1 MNEEYVIDIDNLS
14 VAYKEGNVALTNI
27 TMRVLKGDYLGL
39 IGPNGG
45 GKSTLLKA
53 ILNLIDHQKGSI
65 KFFGGPLKDSLNKI
79 GYVPQFSNFDRDFPI
94 SVLEVV
100 LSATISRKFKPF
112 SKYTESQI
120 NVANEALRLV
130 GIEELSKRQIN
141 SLSGGQFQRLLIAR
155 ALALKP
161 EILLLDEPTA
171 SVDSTSRE
179 LIYDLLDKIN
189 KEGTTIVMISHDT
202 MAISNKVK
210 HIACISENLIYHGNP
225 QLNEKIVEK
234 LYGCNIDLLGHG
246 IPHRV
251 LPHHSNEGF

>member
-1 MNEEYVIDIDNLS
+1 MNDEFVIDISNLS
-14 VAYKEGNVALTNI
+14 VTYKEGNVALTNI
-27 TMRVLKGDYLGL
+27 NMQVLRGDYLGL

-53 ILNLIDHQKGSI
+53 MLNLIDHQSGSI
-65 KFFGGPLKDSLNKI
+65 KFFGGPLKKSLNKI
-79 GYVPQFSNFDRDFPI
+79 GYVPQFSHFDRDFPI
-94 SVLEVV
+94 SVREVV
-100 LSATISRKFKPF
+100 LTATTGSKLKLFSRY
-112 SKYTESQI
+112 SNSQI
-120 NVANEALRLV
+120 ADANEALRLV
-130 GIEELSKRQIN
+130 GIEDLASRQIK

-161 EILLLDEPTA
+161 ELLLLDEPTA
-171 SVDSTSRE
+171 SVDSVSRE

-189 KEGTTIVMISHDT
+189 QNGTTIVMISHDT
-202 MAISNKVK
+202 MAISSKVK

-225 QLNEKIVEK
+225 ELNEEIVEE

-251 LPHHSNEGF
+251 LPHHSHEGF

>member
-1 MNEEYVIDIDNLS
+1 MNEDYVIDIDNLC
-14 VAYKEGNVALTNI
+14 VTYKEGNVALTNI
-27 TMRVLKGDYLGL
+27 TMQVLKGDYLGL

-53 ILNLIDHQKGSI
+53 MLNLIDHQKGSI
-65 KFFGGPLKDSLNKI
+65 KFFGGPLKDSLNRI
-79 GYVPQFSNFDRDFPI
+79 GYVPQFSNFDREFPI
-94 SVLEVV
+94 NVQEVV
-100 LSATISRKFKPF
+100 LTATTPKKFKLF
-112 SKYTESQI
+112 SRYSTTQI
-120 NVANEALRLV
+120 EDANKALRLV
-130 GIEELSKRQIN
+130 GIEDLATRQIK

-161 EILLLDEPTA
+161 ELLLLDEPTA
-171 SVDSTSRE
+171 SVDSSSRQ

-189 KEGTTIVMISHDT
+189 QQGTTIVMISHDT
-202 MAISNKVK
+202 MAISSKVK

-225 QLNEKIVEK
+225 ELNEEIVEE

-251 LPHHSNEGF
+251 LPHHANEGF